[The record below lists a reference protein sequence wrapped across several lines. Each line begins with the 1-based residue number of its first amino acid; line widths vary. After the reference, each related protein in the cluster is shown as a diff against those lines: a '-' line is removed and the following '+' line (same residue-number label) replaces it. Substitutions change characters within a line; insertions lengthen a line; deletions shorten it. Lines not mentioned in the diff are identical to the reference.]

1 MGERQPPIKDVA
13 YPDDGVFTKKGM
25 PQNDPFG
32 HRTREQ
38 KVKDKPIK
46 AGPTDS
52 NAVGVFARAPIKL
65 AAPKN
70 EGEHP
75 GIAAAKETLS
85 SVVKGTHD
93 GKVF

>member
-1 MGERQPPIKDVA
+1 MGEREAPIKDVA

-32 HRTREQ
+32 HKTRGE

-52 NAVGVFARAPIKL
+52 NAVGVFARQPTKII
-65 AAPKN
+65 APKN
-70 EGEHP
+70 NGEHP
-75 GIAAAKETLS
+75 GVEEARKTLAK
-85 SVVKGTHD
+85 VVSGSQD